1 MAEENPGFGFQLSVG
16 KVVCRVRPALPR
28 PFQTTARDQIHRTI
42 NPFGKAVCHIAGR
55 PLSCGASDRLE
66 LRKRAV
72 QDIECERSTVVTTRL
87 LGSSMSDTIPEVLIT
102 AERIEE
108 RVRLLGATISSD
120 FRSDRAT
127 SPDRT
132 EDQSKG
138 GTERPLILLGILK
151 GALFFLADLSREISV
166 AAEIEY
172 MSVSSYG
179 KTTKSSGVVRTLKDL
194 DRDIAGAD
202 VLLVEDI
209 VDTGLTL
216 EYLLRIL
223 ATRSPRTLRV
233 CSLLNKPAR
242 RVVEVQVDY
251 VGFTIPDE
259 FVVGYGLDYDQ
270 RYRNLPYIASL
281 GNLETP

>member
-1 MAEENPGFGFQLSVG
+1 
-16 KVVCRVRPALPR
+16 
-28 PFQTTARDQIHRTI
+28 
-42 NPFGKAVCHIAGR
+42 
-55 PLSCGASDRLE
+55 
-66 LRKRAV
+66 
-72 QDIECERSTVVTTRL
+72 
-87 LGSSMSDTIPEVLIT
+87 MSDTIPEVLIT

-108 RVRLLGATISSD
+108 RVRHLGATISSD
-120 FRSDRAT
+120 FRSDRAG
-127 SPDRT
+127 SPART
-132 EDQSKG
+132 EDQSMG

-172 MSVSSYG
+172 MSVASYG
-179 KTTKSSGVVRTLKDL
+179 KTTKSSGVVRILKDL

-223 ATRSPRTLRV
+223 ATRSPRTLKV

-242 RVVEVQVDY
+242 RVVDVQVDY

-270 RYRNLPYIASL
+270 RYRNLPFIASL
-281 GNLETP
+281 RNLETP

>member
-1 MAEENPGFGFQLSVG
+1 
-16 KVVCRVRPALPR
+16 
-28 PFQTTARDQIHRTI
+28 
-42 NPFGKAVCHIAGR
+42 
-55 PLSCGASDRLE
+55 
-66 LRKRAV
+66 
-72 QDIECERSTVVTTRL
+72 
-87 LGSSMSDTIPEVLIT
+87 MSDTIPEVLIT

-108 RVRLLGATISSD
+108 RVRHLGATISSD
-120 FRSDRAT
+120 FRSDRAA

-132 EDQSKG
+132 EDQSMG

-172 MSVSSYG
+172 MSVASYG
-179 KTTKSSGVVRTLKDL
+179 KTTKSSGVVRILKDL

-223 ATRSPRTLRV
+223 ATRSPRTLMV

-242 RVVEVQVDY
+242 RVVDVQVDY

-281 GNLETP
+281 RNLETP

>member
-1 MAEENPGFGFQLSVG
+1 
-16 KVVCRVRPALPR
+16 
-28 PFQTTARDQIHRTI
+28 
-42 NPFGKAVCHIAGR
+42 
-55 PLSCGASDRLE
+55 
-66 LRKRAV
+66 
-72 QDIECERSTVVTTRL
+72 
-87 LGSSMSDTIPEVLIT
+87 MSDTIPEVLIT

-108 RVRLLGATISSD
+108 RVRHLGARISSD
-120 FRSDRAT
+120 FRSARAASADRH
-127 SPDRT
+127 
-132 EDQSKG
+132 EVQSRG

-166 AAEIEY
+166 AAEIET
-172 MSVSSYG
+172 MSVASYG
-179 KTTKSSGVVRTLKDL
+179 KSTKSSGDVRILKDL

-223 ATRSPRTLRV
+223 ATRSPRTLKV

-242 RVVEVQVDY
+242 RVVDVQVDY

-270 RYRNLPYIASL
+270 RYRNLPYIASMR
-281 GNLETP
+281 NLETSGQQDRKTPPKRTGP

>member
-1 MAEENPGFGFQLSVG
+1 
-16 KVVCRVRPALPR
+16 
-28 PFQTTARDQIHRTI
+28 
-42 NPFGKAVCHIAGR
+42 
-55 PLSCGASDRLE
+55 
-66 LRKRAV
+66 
-72 QDIECERSTVVTTRL
+72 
-87 LGSSMSDTIPEVLIT
+87 MSDTIPEVLIT

-108 RVRLLGATISSD
+108 RVRHLGATISSD
-120 FRSDRAT
+120 FRSDGAA

-132 EDQSKG
+132 EDQSMG

-172 MSVSSYG
+172 MSVASYG
-179 KTTKSSGVVRTLKDL
+179 KTTKSSGVVRILKDL

-223 ATRSPRTLRV
+223 ATRSPRTLKV

-281 GNLETP
+281 RNLETSGQQDRTTPPKRTGP